1 MRAAL
6 AFALRRTSARLL
18 FAVGVG
24 GLVLVVYRAVR
35 PLRLLNLSVGP
46 ACPTC
51 LSGYGSRGPSHLD
64 LAAAALAAVVA
75 VVAAAALY
83 RRHRI
88 SGRAPQDHPLADFR
102 TRRSRAP
109 RTLRFRLLRQRH
121 RQRPG

>member
-1 MRAAL
+1 L
-6 AFALRRTSARLL
+6 GFAIRRTSARLVL
-18 FAVGVG
+18 AVGVG

-35 PLRLLNLSVGP
+35 PLRLLNLSVAP
-46 ACPTC
+46 ACPLC
-51 LSGYGSRGPSHLD
+51 SVGYSSRGTSPWD
-64 LAAAALAAVVA
+64 LAFAALVAVVA